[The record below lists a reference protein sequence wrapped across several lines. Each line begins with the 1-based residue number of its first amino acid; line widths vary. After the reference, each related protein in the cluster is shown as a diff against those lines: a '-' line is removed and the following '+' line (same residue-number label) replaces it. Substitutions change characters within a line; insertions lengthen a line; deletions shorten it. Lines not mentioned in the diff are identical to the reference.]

1 MNVVK
6 IQMVVDSYVQTLLG
20 AIGVTAIQ
28 DIAWQ
33 VMDGHVMVS
42 PILNLQCVSSREL

>member
-6 IQMVVDSYVQTLLG
+6 IRMVVDSYVQTLLG
-20 AIGVTAIQ
+20 AIGVTVIQ

-33 VMDGHVMVS
+33 VINGHVMVS
-42 PILNLQCVSSREL
+42 LVLMQYVS

>member
-6 IQMVVDSYVQTLLG
+6 IRMVVDSYVQTLLG
-20 AIGVTAIQ
+20 AIDAPVIQ

-42 PILNLQCVSSREL
+42 PILNLHSREL